1 VWCLGR
7 LQDLQASMH
16 IDATLR
22 VSHHVCPFIRAGLG
36 ASGGLPPSGTAETDL
51 VGIPIAP

>member
-1 VWCLGR
+1 MWCLGR

-36 ASGGLPPSGTAETDL
+36 ASGGLLPSGTAETDL